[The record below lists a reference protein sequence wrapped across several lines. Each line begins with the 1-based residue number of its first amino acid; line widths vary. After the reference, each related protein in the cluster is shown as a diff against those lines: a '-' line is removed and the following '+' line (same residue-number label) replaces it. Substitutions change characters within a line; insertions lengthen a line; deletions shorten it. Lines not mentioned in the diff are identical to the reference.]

1 MKSTVDAAE
10 FAAAV
15 KRVSG
20 ILKKS
25 KIPLFSQARA
35 QFADDA
41 CRVSATDGEAWLSTE
56 IPATG
61 EQFSFLFRDTQ
72 KLLRVLRH
80 YEGSLTVELLRE
92 DNETQL
98 SLQTS
103 TKAGTFPALEDEAY
117 EEVPRVIPLQR
128 YEINPKTLYE
138 RVERV
143 RYATRI
149 REDKP
154 ATAGVRFQD
163 KRIWCVDG
171 CRLAIHED
179 AALNVTEPF
188 ILRASVLK
196 YLSAFETTEGELL
209 VGERYAAI
217 TANGLTLACRLMEQS
232 DELKIDMVMPK
243 TAMET
248 YSVNRRQY
256 LDALNYLADC
266 TNRKENVAVG
276 FDGTSLIVYDKH
288 GEYAAKVDI
297 AEGRSEVC
305 YAVNLTYM
313 RQAVEHMKDVERVR
327 IDAISASSPI
337 VLHGGSM
344 TAMVLPVRMKVRQYA
359 RAA

>member
-1 MKSTVDAAE
+1 MKSTVDAAA

-25 KIPLFSQARA
+25 KIPLFSQARV
-35 QFADDA
+35 QFVDDA
-41 CRVSATDGEAWLSTE
+41 CRVSATDGEAWLSAD
-56 IPATG
+56 IPAAG
-61 EQFSFLFRDTQ
+61 EQFSFVFRDTR

-80 YEGSLTVELLRE
+80 YEGALTVELFGKENTRRLYLHTLE
-92 DNETQL
+92 KTGEF
-98 SLQTS
+98 S
-103 TKAGTFPALEDEAY
+103 ALEDDVCV
-117 EEVPRVIPLQR
+117 EVPRVVPLQR
-128 YEINPKTLYE
+128 YVIDPKTLHE
-138 RVERV
+138 RVERI

-188 ILRASVLK
+188 ILRAAALK
-196 YLSAFETTEGELL
+196 YLGAFGTTEGELS
-209 VGERYAAI
+209 VGQSYAAI
-217 TANGLTLACRLMEQS
+217 TADGLTLTCRLMEQR

-243 TAMET
+243 TATET
-248 YSVNRRQY
+248 YEVNRRQY
-256 LDALNYLADC
+256 LDALSYLTDC
-266 TNRKENVAVG
+266 TNGKEDVVVS
-276 FDGTSLIVYDKH
+276 FDGGCLAVHDKH
-288 GEYAAKVDI
+288 GEYAAKVDA
-297 AEGRSEVC
+297 AEGTSKVC
-305 YAVNLTYM
+305 YAANLKYM
-313 RQAVEHMKDVERVR
+313 RQAVEHMKDVERIR
-327 IDAISASSPI
+327 IDAISAASPI

-344 TAMVLPVRMKVRQYA
+344 TAMVLPIRMKMRQHA